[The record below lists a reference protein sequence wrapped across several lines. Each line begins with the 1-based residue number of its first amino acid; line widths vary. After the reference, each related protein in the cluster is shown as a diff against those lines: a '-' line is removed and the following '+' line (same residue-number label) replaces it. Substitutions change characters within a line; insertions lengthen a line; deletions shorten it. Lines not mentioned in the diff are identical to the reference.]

1 MVNTRWCVFAAIVS
15 FSAILSAKAGP
26 TSWKV
31 DDVHL
36 SIIAKDGTKKQEHK
50 LEYPYAVE
58 SVSAGPTDSLKFSF
72 KVLNAERPHQAMLI
86 FQSQDEHADEVMVAT
101 SVKSSGKGRVEL
113 NFAQASPKFGYG
125 TRKYSMT
132 FLMGG
137 PKVDEP
143 FKYTLGHIQVQGP
156 DSNPPLRPVQADY
169 KSLPEI
175 AHQFRPEQMLIN
187 RAVSGIFSLLVL
199 APFAALFCLWSQLG
213 MRFEPLKALTH
224 RPVDLITAILFF
236 GSLAGIEFVFY
247 SYWTHV
253 TLFPVLQYV
262 GVLSVIALVSG
273 RSVLSVVQERRLQR
287 SRTESKKDSQ

>member
-1 MVNTRWCVFAAIVS
+1 MVTTRWYLFATIIGL
-15 FSAILSAKAGP
+15 SAILSATAGP

-31 DDVHL
+31 EDIHL
-36 SIIAKDGTKKQEHK
+36 SIIAKDGTKKQEHT
-50 LEYPYAVE
+50 LEYPYAIE
-58 SVSAGPTDSLKFSF
+58 NVSAGPTDSLKFSF
-72 KVLNAERPHQAMLI
+72 KVLNTERPHQAMLI

-113 NFAQASPKFGYG
+113 NFARASPKFKYG

-143 FKYTLGHIQVQGP
+143 FRYTLGHIQIEGP
-156 DSNPPLRPVQADY
+156 DTNPPVRPVQADY

-175 AHQFRPEQMLIN
+175 AHQFRPEQKLIN
-187 RAVSGIFSLLVL
+187 RAVSSLFSLLAL
-199 APFAALFCLWSQLG
+199 APFAVLFGLWSQLG
-213 MRFEPLKALTH
+213 LRFEPLKALAH
-224 RPVDLITAILFF
+224 RPMDLITAVVFF
-236 GSLAGIEFVFY
+236 GSLIGIELVFY

-262 GVLSVIALVSG
+262 GVLTIIALVSG

-287 SRTESKKDSQ
+287 SRTESKKES